1 MFLQRH
7 LLNSLIVSKIVMIVK
22 ILTSEPFP
30 IGLAASNRI
39 MSYAKGFIRNN
50 CGVSVICMKPTENPK
65 QVFNFNPSGIVDG
78 ISYEYSC
85 GKTTR
90 SFHFINRRIDN
101 IKGIYKICL
110 DLLKEKR
117 SERTDVI
124 IYYSTSTSRA
134 LLLFWITRIKKI
146 LYLKEESEMPEVYYL
161 HMSFLQRIFFK
172 NVHYQLFDGLL
183 LMTKRLI
190 RYFQTEKKL
199 NKQFIHV
206 PMTVDAER
214 FINIGKNK
222 SRGKYIA
229 YCGVLNNKKDGIDML
244 IEAFVLISTD
254 FPEVNLYLIGESS
267 SDEEFKS
274 YLEKVKLNHLMGRII
289 FTGRVSKDSIP
300 EFLCNASI
308 LIMPRPESIQA
319 EGGFPTKLGEY
330 LATGNPVVVT
340 KVGEISEYL
349 TDGKNV
355 FMAKPG
361 NIESLITKIKE
372 ILTDYEKA
380 KEIGIEGQK
389 TAMKYFNYINQ
400 AKLIIDFIG
409 SIKLK
414 VSG

>member
-1 MFLQRH
+1 MFLQRP
-7 LLNSLIVSKIVMIVK
+7 LLNSLVVSKIVMIVK

-50 CGVSVICMKPTENPK
+50 CKVSVICMKPTENPK
-65 QVFNFNPSGIVDG
+65 QVFNFNPSGITDG

-101 IKGIYKICL
+101 IKGICKICL
-110 DLLKEKR
+110 DLLKENR
-117 SERTDVI
+117 SERTNVI

-146 LYLKEESEMPEVYYL
+146 LFLKEESEMPEVYYH
-161 HMSFLQRIFFK
+161 HMSFLQRVFFQ

-214 FINIGKNK
+214 FINIGKNR
-222 SRGKYIA
+222 SMGKYIA
-229 YCGVLNNKKDGIDML
+229 YCGVLNNKKDGIDIL
-244 IEAFVLISTD
+244 IDAFGLISTY
-254 FPEVNLYLIGESS
+254 FPELNLYLIGESS
-267 SDEEFKS
+267 SEEEFKS
-274 YLEKVKLNHLMGRII
+274 YLEKVKLNHLTERII
-289 FTGRVSKDSIP
+289 FTGRVSNDSIP
-300 EFLCNASI
+300 ELLCNAAI
-308 LIMPRPESIQA
+308 LALPRPESVQA

-340 KVGEISEYL
+340 RVGEIPDYL
-349 TDGKNV
+349 DDLVNAFIAEPDDVESLAEKIKNV
-355 FMAKPG
+355 
-361 NIESLITKIKE
+361 
-372 ILTDYEKA
+372 LTDYENA
-380 KEIGIEGQK
+380 KRIGLEGQK
-389 TAMKYFNYINQ
+389 TALQRFNYIAQ
-400 AKLIIDFIG
+400 TKTILDFIK
-409 SIKLK
+409 SFR
-414 VSG
+414 